1 MFSKLEEGSLLAKS
15 DIKST
20 LRLLPI
26 SPGDFDLFGFQLAV
40 YFYFDKMVTFG
51 SSISCALWGKIGS
64 FLTLAHSKTHRQKPH
79 FTLSKLFWEPRQDMV
94 CQNTLDKFKSLSQE
108 LLEKTV
114 ETLQI
119 FFLCGHPTITC
130 NSGVINISHTIY
142 CQVLFH
148 RS

>member
-51 SSISCALWGKIGS
+51 SLISFALGKNWLFSYIGP
-64 FLTLAHSKTHRQKPH
+64 LKNTQAKTT
-79 FTLSKLFWEPRQDMV
+79 FYTF
-94 CQNTLDKFKSLSQE
+94 
-108 LLEKTV
+108 
-114 ETLQI
+114 
-119 FFLCGHPTITC
+119 
-130 NSGVINISHTIY
+130 
-142 CQVLFH
+142 
-148 RS
+148 

>member
-1 MFSKLEEGSLLAKS
+1 MIPQHSVKYSSIDETADMFSKLEEGALLAKS

-108 LLEKTV
+108 LLEKKCRNT
-114 ETLQI
+114 TNL
-119 FFLCGHPTITC
+119 FFMRTSNNYL
-130 NSGVINISHTIY
+130 
-142 CQVLFH
+142 
-148 RS
+148 